1 LLKCNRKVTTKNYR
15 KAPRWRNNDDPLVS
29 VSGNAQIFRTT
40 APKPEA
46 QGGPVTV
53 QLIIQ
58 KYSGNEVG
66 EFIENP
72 VVVDD
77 TDDE

>member
-1 LLKCNRKVTTKNYR
+1 M
-15 KAPRWRNNDDPLVS
+15 S